1 MPNNELRDYQIPIG
15 NEYMYVDVDA
25 FMAEIHFPTDDK
37 TINVEKDKDVEGN
50 YSINLPKFE
59 FFKLMLDV
67 CLGYA
72 EEVDDTLGK
81 LGLNKT
87 TIPFRL
93 AINTLIEYKILK
105 KCK

>member
-1 MPNNELRDYQIPIG
+1 MSKKITNELRNFQISIG
-15 NEYMYVDVDA
+15 NEYMYMDVDQ
-25 FMAEIHFPTDDK
+25 FMGQIELPPKGED
-37 TINVEKDKDVEGN
+37 NEV
-50 YSINLPKFE
+50 SINLPKFE

-72 EEVDDTLGK
+72 EEVDDSLGQ

>member
-1 MPNNELRDYQIPIG
+1 MTKNELRNYQISIG
-15 NEYMYVDVDA
+15 NEFMYLDVDS
-25 FMAEIHFPTDDK
+25 FMKQIELLG
-37 TINVEKDKDVEGN
+37 NVDEGKDP
-50 YSINLPKFE
+50 SINLPKFE

-72 EEVDDTLGK
+72 EEVDDSLGH

>member
-1 MPNNELRDYQIPIG
+1 MYLDVDSFMEQIELLNG
-15 NEYMYVDVDA
+15 NEVSDGDGK
-25 FMAEIHFPTDDK
+25 ET
-37 TINVEKDKDVEGN
+37 
-50 YSINLPKFE
+50 SINLPKFE

-72 EEVDDTLGK
+72 EEVDDSLGQ

-87 TIPFRL
+87 TVPFRL

>member
-1 MPNNELRDYQIPIG
+1 MPNELRDFQIAIG
-15 NEYMYVDVDA
+15 NEYMYMDVDE
-25 FMAEIHFPTDDK
+25 FMKQIELPPK
-37 TINVEKDKDVEGN
+37 EKDNDKELSV
-50 YSINLPKFE
+50 NLPKFE

-72 EEVDDTLGK
+72 EEVDDTLGQ

>member
-1 MPNNELRDYQIPIG
+1 MKQPSELRDFQIAIG
-15 NEYMYVDVDA
+15 NEYLYMDVDQ
-25 FMAEIHFPTDDK
+25 FMDQIELISK
-37 TINVEKDKDVEGN
+37 EEDKDV
-50 YSINLPKFE
+50 SINLPKFE

-72 EEVDDTLGK
+72 EEVDDTLGQ

>member
-1 MPNNELRDYQIPIG
+1 MPKELNNPLRNFQIAIG
-15 NEYMYVDVDA
+15 GEYMY
-25 FMAEIHFPTDDK
+25 M
-37 TINVEKDKDVEGN
+37 DVEEFMKQIELLKSLETVEEGDEKTEV
-50 YSINLPKFE
+50 SINLPKFE

-72 EEVDDTLGK
+72 EEVDDTLGQ

>member
-1 MPNNELRDYQIPIG
+1 MPNELRNFQIAIG
-15 NEYMYVDVDA
+15 NEYMYMDVDE
-25 FMAEIHFPTDDK
+25 FMKQIELAKLSLEDDGEEDK
-37 TINVEKDKDVEGN
+37 NV
-50 YSINLPKFE
+50 SINLPKFE

-72 EEVDDTLGK
+72 EEVDDTLGQ

>member
-1 MPNNELRDYQIPIG
+1 MPNELRNYQIQIG
-15 NEYMYVDVDA
+15 GEYMYMDVDE
-25 FMAEIHFPTDDK
+25 FMKQIELLKSTEEEDGK
-37 TINVEKDKDVEGN
+37 EV
-50 YSINLPKFE
+50 SINLAKFE

-72 EEVDDTLGK
+72 EEVDDTLGQ

>member
-1 MPNNELRDYQIPIG
+1 MPNELRNFQIAIG
-15 NEYMYVDVDA
+15 NEYMYMDVDE
-25 FMAEIHFPTDDK
+25 FMKQIELVKLSLEDEENGK
-37 TINVEKDKDVEGN
+37 EV
-50 YSINLPKFE
+50 SINLPKFE

-72 EEVDDTLGK
+72 EEVDDTLGQ

>member
-1 MPNNELRDYQIPIG
+1 MPKKNDNTLRNFQISIG
-15 NEYMYVDVDA
+15 DEYMYMDVDQ
-25 FMAEIHFPTDDK
+25 FMEVIELPPQGEDK
-37 TINVEKDKDVEGN
+37 EV
-50 YSINLPKFE
+50 SINLPKFE

-72 EEVDDTLGK
+72 EEVDDTLGQ

>member
-1 MPNNELRDYQIPIG
+1 MTNELRDFQINIG
-15 NEYMYVDVDA
+15 NEFIYLDVDE
-25 FMAEIHFPTDDK
+25 FMKQIEMAKES
-37 TINVEKDKDVEGN
+37 KDKDV
-50 YSINLPKFE
+50 SVNLPKFE

-87 TIPFRL
+87 TDPFRL

>member
-1 MPNNELRDYQIPIG
+1 MSNELRNFQIAIG
-15 NEYMYVDVDA
+15 SEYLYMDVDQ
-25 FMAEIHFPTDDK
+25 FMKQIELIK
-37 TINVEKDKDVEGN
+37 ENKEKEV
-50 YSINLPKFE
+50 SINLPKFE

-72 EEVDDTLGK
+72 EEVDDTLGH

-87 TIPFRL
+87 TVPFRL

>member
-1 MPNNELRDYQIPIG
+1 MKKNELRNYQIPIG
-15 NEYMYVDVDA
+15 NEYMYLNVDT
-25 FMAEIHFPTDDK
+25 FMEQIELLNQNGEDG
-37 TINVEKDKDVEGN
+37 KDKEV
-50 YSINLPKFE
+50 SINLPKFE

-72 EEVDDTLGK
+72 EEVDDSLGQ

-87 TIPFRL
+87 TVPFRL

>member
-1 MPNNELRDYQIPIG
+1 MPNELRNFQIAIG
-15 NEYMYVDVDA
+15 SEYIYMDVDQ
-25 FMAEIHFPTDDK
+25 FMKQIELVK
-37 TINVEKDKDVEGN
+37 EEGEEKEV
-50 YSINLPKFE
+50 SINLPKFE

-72 EEVDDTLGK
+72 EEVDDTLGH

-87 TIPFRL
+87 TVPFRL
-93 AINTLIEYKILK
+93 AINTLIEYKIIK

>member
-1 MPNNELRDYQIPIG
+1 MKNELRNYQIPIG
-15 NEYMYVDVDA
+15 NEYMYLDVDT
-25 FMAEIHFPTDDK
+25 FMRQIELL
-37 TINVEKDKDVEGN
+37 NVEEDKNKEV
-50 YSINLPKFE
+50 SINLPKFE

-72 EEVDDTLGK
+72 EEVDDSLGQ

-87 TIPFRL
+87 TVPFRL

>member
-1 MPNNELRDYQIPIG
+1 MSNELRDFQINIG
-15 NEYMYVDVDA
+15 NEFIYLDVDE
-25 FMAEIHFPTDDK
+25 FMQQIEMIKED
-37 TINVEKDKDVEGN
+37 KDKDV
-50 YSINLPKFE
+50 SVNLPKFE

>member
-1 MPNNELRDYQIPIG
+1 MSNELRNFQIAIG
-15 NEYMYVDVDA
+15 SEYLYMDVDQ
-25 FMAEIHFPTDDK
+25 FMEQIELIKEGEDK
-37 TINVEKDKDVEGN
+37 EV
-50 YSINLPKFE
+50 SINLPKFE

-72 EEVDDTLGK
+72 EEVDDTLGH

>member
-1 MPNNELRDYQIPIG
+1 MSNELRNFQIAIG
-15 NEYMYVDVDA
+15 NEYMYMDVDE
-25 FMAEIHFPTDDK
+25 FMKQIELVKLSLEDEENGK
-37 TINVEKDKDVEGN
+37 EV
-50 YSINLPKFE
+50 SINLPKFE

-72 EEVDDTLGK
+72 EEVDDTLGQ

>member
-1 MPNNELRDYQIPIG
+1 MPNELRNFQIAIG
-15 NEYMYVDVDA
+15 NEYMYMDVDE
-25 FMAEIHFPTDDK
+25 FMKQIELIKLSLEDGEDEDK
-37 TINVEKDKDVEGN
+37 NV
-50 YSINLPKFE
+50 SINLPKFE

-72 EEVDDTLGK
+72 EEVDDTLGQ

>member
-1 MPNNELRDYQIPIG
+1 MPNELRNFQIAIG
-15 NEYMYVDVDA
+15 SEYIYMDVDQ
-25 FMAEIHFPTDDK
+25 FMKQIELVKETE
-37 TINVEKDKDVEGN
+37 EKEV
-50 YSINLPKFE
+50 SINLPKFE

-72 EEVDDTLGK
+72 EEVDDTLGH

-87 TIPFRL
+87 TVPFRL
-93 AINTLIEYKILK
+93 AINTLIEYKIIK

>member
-1 MPNNELRDYQIPIG
+1 MEQIELIKEG
-15 NEYMYVDVDA
+15 E
-25 FMAEIHFPTDDK
+25 DK
-37 TINVEKDKDVEGN
+37 EV
-50 YSINLPKFE
+50 SINLPKFE

-72 EEVDDTLGK
+72 EEVDDTLGH

>member
-1 MPNNELRDYQIPIG
+1 MPKEPTNPLRNFQIAIG
-15 NEYMYVDVDA
+15 GEYMYMDVEE
-25 FMAEIHFPTDDK
+25 FMKQIELLKPTDEE
-37 TINVEKDKDVEGN
+37 EKEV
-50 YSINLPKFE
+50 SINLPKFE

-72 EEVDDTLGK
+72 EEVDDTLGQ

>member
-1 MPNNELRDYQIPIG
+1 MPKKTENPLRNFQIAMG
-15 NEYMYVDVDA
+15 GEYMYMDVNE
-25 FMAEIHFPTDDK
+25 FMKQIELPPPEEEDK
-37 TINVEKDKDVEGN
+37 EA
-50 YSINLPKFE
+50 SINLPKFE
-59 FFKLMLDV
+59 FFKLMMDV

-72 EEVDDTLGK
+72 EEVDDTLGQ